1 MIQNSGLSCFTRNL
15 FFYLNVIVIQS
26 YAIKVANL
34 NHYCCGRSFS
44 CDRDVRVDRSLTEL
58 DYLEGKFSKEVQ
70 SKSLLGFQ
78 GQVLII
84 IFWTNTFYSFLS
96 IPIYS
101 RFCRLTGGP
110 SNFQE
115 HWNLILSWCGSHGA
129 TFCIKDQTAITMP
142 GYPVPEVDKEIFQEL
157 LCEYCVTVVRDAW
170 RAECGHFYCRS
181 CVEFLF
187 R

>member
-1 MIQNSGLSCFTRNL
+1 MIKKSIYIYSMIQNCGLSCFTRNL
-15 FFYLNVIVIQS
+15 FFYLNAIVIQS

-34 NHYCCGRSFS
+34 NRYCCGRSFS

-84 IFWTNTFYSFLS
+84 VFWTNTFYSFLS

-101 RFCRLTGGP
+101 RFCRLTGGAFEF
-110 SNFQE
+110 S
-115 HWNLILSWCGSHGA
+115 
-129 TFCIKDQTAITMP
+129 
-142 GYPVPEVDKEIFQEL
+142 
-157 LCEYCVTVVRDAW
+157 
-170 RAECGHFYCRS
+170 RALKPHPQLMRLPWSY
-181 CVEFLF
+181 FLY
-187 R
+187 